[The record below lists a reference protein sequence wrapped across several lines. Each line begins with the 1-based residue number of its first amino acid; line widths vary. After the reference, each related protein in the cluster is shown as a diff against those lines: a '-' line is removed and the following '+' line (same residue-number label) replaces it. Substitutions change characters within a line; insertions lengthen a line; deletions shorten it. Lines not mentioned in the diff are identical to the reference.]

1 MLIVK
6 SKIREYIKSLGEF
19 NVAGDFIEAL
29 DEKVKELINK
39 AAERTAANKRK
50 TLSAR
55 DV

>member
-6 SKIREYIKSLGEF
+6 SKIREYIKSLGDY
-19 NVAGDFIEAL
+19 NVAGDFLEAL
-29 DEKVKELINK
+29 NDEVKSIIDK